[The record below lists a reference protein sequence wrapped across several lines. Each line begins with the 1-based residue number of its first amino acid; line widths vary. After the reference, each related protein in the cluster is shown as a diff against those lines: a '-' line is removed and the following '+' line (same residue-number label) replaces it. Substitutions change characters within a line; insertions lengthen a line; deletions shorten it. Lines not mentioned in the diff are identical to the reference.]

1 MGALRWGW
9 DSGMAGS
16 LCCAACLMEK
26 NMPPARVAPGQLA
39 AFGFSGEET
48 PLEGRGAK
56 EGR

>member
-1 MGALRWGW
+1 
-9 DSGMAGS
+9 MAGS